1 MSTFVKTAKTK
12 IKRLPKRGNYDRETI
27 YRIID
32 EALICHVG
40 FTMDCE
46 PYVIPTAIARVDN
59 DIYIHGSRVSR
70 MLKHLV
76 QGEPACIVVTQLD
89 GLVLARSGFHHS
101 MNYRSVVV
109 FGNGVPVVGPEKR
122 KILDTFVDKL
132 IPGRLA
138 DIRPINRKELAA
150 TTVIKFELNEVS
162 AKIRSGP
169 PVDDMEDYDLPI
181 WAGELPLGMKTGKP
195 VTDPD
200 MRMEVPVPAYVKRY
214 KR

>member
-1 MSTFVKTAKTK
+1 
-12 IKRLPKRGNYDRETI
+12 
-27 YRIID
+27 
-32 EALICHVG
+32 
-40 FTMDCE
+40 
-46 PYVIPTAIARVDN
+46 
-59 DIYIHGSRVSR
+59 
-70 MLKHLV
+70 
-76 QGEPACIVVTQLD
+76 
-89 GLVLARSGFHHS
+89 